1 MDRPHRDGMETVRR
15 FQDWAGP
22 AVWVMM
28 LLLAVYLCV
37 KAGGFS
43 FQLQIPTT

>member
-1 MDRPHRDGMETVRR
+1 METVRR

-22 AVWVMM
+22 AVWIAM
-28 LLLAVYLCV
+28 LVLAVGLCV

-43 FQLQIPTT
+43 LDHGLSLIHI